1 MSEIAKTPQPPYY
14 AVIFCSART
23 GDDDG
28 YDELAARMAE
38 LTAAQDGFL
47 GMEHARSDNLG
58 ITICY
63 WKSLEA
69 IARWRAHEEHLLAQ
83 QKGYETFYQAFA
95 TRVCK
100 VERDNFF
107 ERPKT

>member
-1 MSEIAKTPQPPYY
+1 MSEIAKTPPTPYY
-14 AVIFCSART
+14 AVIFCSVRT
-23 GDDDG
+23 AGDDG
-28 YDELAARMAE
+28 YDELAARMSELSAE
-38 LTAAQDGFL
+38 QDGFL
-47 GMEHARSDNLG
+47 GMEHARSEGLG

-69 IARWRAHEEHLLAQ
+69 IAEWRENAEHKFAQ

-95 TRVCK
+95 TRICK

-107 ERPKT
+107 ERQDS

>member
-1 MSEIAKTPQPPYY
+1 MSEIAETPQPPYY
-14 AVIFCSART
+14 AVIFCSVRT
-23 GDDDG
+23 DGNDDG
-28 YDELAARMAE
+28 YDELAARMAN
-38 LTAAQDGFL
+38 LSAAQDGFL

-63 WKSLEA
+63 WESLEA
-69 IARWRAHEEHLLAQ
+69 IARWRENEEHILAQ
-83 QKGYETFYQAFA
+83 AKGYETFYQSFA

-107 ERPKT
+107 VRS